1 MHTITKPMRDII
13 ITLPSSIEW
22 TDYEK
27 ELAAVADGKQVMN
40 FKVPFL
46 PKDKNIDRCY
56 LVHRGKVI
64 GWMKVVGFA
73 DNTKFD
79 CTTTGREWSG
89 KFIQR
94 SGPFHYLSNPRDFRG
109 FQGWRYYDADYRD

>member
-1 MHTITKPMRDII
+1 MRDII

-22 TDYEK
+22 SDYEE
-27 ELAAVADGKQVMN
+27 ELKAVTDGTQVMN

-46 PKDKNIDRCY
+46 PKDRNIENCY
-56 LVHRGKVI
+56 VYHRGKVI
-64 GWMKVVGFA
+64 GFMKVVGFI
-73 DNTKFD
+73 DGGSFS
-79 CTTTGREWSG
+79 CTTTGKGWNG

-109 FQGWRYYDADYRD
+109 FQGWRYYDTDYRD